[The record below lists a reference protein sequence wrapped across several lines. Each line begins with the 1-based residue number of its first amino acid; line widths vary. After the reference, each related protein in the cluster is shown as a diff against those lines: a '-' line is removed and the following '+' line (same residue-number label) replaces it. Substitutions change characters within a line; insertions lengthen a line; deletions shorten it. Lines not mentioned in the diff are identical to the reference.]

1 MITLDGIFSYP
12 VKSCRAVEHES
23 ATVTAAGF
31 EHDREWMFVTPDRRF
46 ITQRDAPRLALVQPS
61 LGDGTLRLSAD
72 GAGEVAVPLDHP
84 GAGTSVVVWDDRCA
98 AFDQGDAV
106 ADWISSLLGRELRLV
121 RFDPATPRPSS
132 AAWTGDVRA
141 LNRFSDGFP
150 LLVISQ
156 GSLDDLNTR
165 LPAPLPMNRFRPNLV
180 LGGLP
185 AYGEDDLHDVV
196 SEGVRLRRVKPCM
209 RCVITTTDQRTGIRG
224 GDEPVATLKSY
235 RWNAQL
241 RGVAFGQ
248 NVIVVEGE
256 GVTLRRGQVFT
267 ATPA

>member
-1 MITLDGIFSYP
+1 VITLHGIFSYP
-12 VKSCRAVEHES
+12 VKSCRAVEHDS
-23 ATVTAAGF
+23 ATVTAAGL

-46 ITQRDAPRLALVQPS
+46 ITQRDAPRLALVQPA
-61 LGDGTLRLSAD
+61 LGDGALRLSAD

-84 GAGTSVVVWDDRCA
+84 GTGTSVVVWDDRCA

-132 AAWTGDVRA
+132 AVWTGDVRA

-150 LLVISQ
+150 LLAISQ

-165 LPAPLPMNRFRPNLV
+165 LPAPLPMDRFRPNLV

-185 AYGEDDLHDVV
+185 AYGEDELHDIV
-196 SEGVRLRRVKPCM
+196 SGGVRLRRVKPCV
-209 RCVITTTDQRTGIRG
+209 RCVITTTDQRTGDRG
-224 GDEPVATLKSY
+224 GDEPVATLKAY

-248 NVIVVEGE
+248 NVIVVEGS
-256 GVTLRRGQVFT
+256 GGRLFRGQTFA
-267 ATPA
+267 ATDA